1 MRSWIATRGNWPG
14 RRVVCS
20 DVSRRAALALAVAAL
35 ATATCASATSEST
48 IAAPSRVHAIGY
60 AEPEADV
67 RSFPGGGHILFRPQD
82 GPGYEHEGVG
92 IASSD
97 GTIRTYSSPDQN
109 FALWDPARAGD
120 VLLVPYA
127 GESRAEAFTPSD
139 EELLSAGSW
148 RIDDGAFAA
157 FSPDGRWIAETPFDR
172 RDHLRTGTIRVIDRL
187 TGEGRVLRVG
197 DELTIGGFSPDGEI
211 VVAPWDGG
219 SPVLLDPVSG
229 EVTGTLPSSVEK
241 AATSMMT
248 WSPDGR
254 AIAGSICCDRS
265 RIVIAD
271 VSGAVMANVVVGH
284 RNVSIPTWS
293 PDGTRVAVV
302 VRSLERGGH
311 RTAELIVVDAETGG
325 TSVIDDRVSD
335 AFWASWSPDG
345 RWLLLDDWTR
355 DQWLFLAADGGQ
367 RIAYPRLGDMA
378 RWCCPSS
385 PPVSVLD
392 PLC

>member
-1 MRSWIATRGNWPG
+1 M
-14 RRVVCS
+14 
-20 DVSRRAALALAVAAL
+20 AALAA
-35 ATATCASATSEST
+35 ATCASAASVST
-48 IAAPSRVHAIGY
+48 VVAPSGVHDFRH
-60 AEPEADV
+60 AESNPAV
-67 RSFPGGGHILFRPQD
+67 PSFPGGGQILFRPQD
-82 GPGYEHEGVG
+82 GPGYEYEGVG
-92 IASSD
+92 IMSSD
-97 GTIRTYSSPDQN
+97 GTIRTYSSPDEI
-109 FALWDPARAGD
+109 FALWDPAHAGG

-127 GESRAEAFTPSD
+127 GEYRAEAFTPSD
-139 EELLSAGSW
+139 KELLSVGSW

-172 RDHLRTGTIRVIDRL
+172 RDHLRTGTIRVIDRR
-187 TGEGRVLRVG
+187 TGEGRVFRVG
-197 DELTIGGFSPDGEI
+197 DELTVGGFSLDGEI
-211 VVAPWDGG
+211 VAAPWDGG
-219 SPVLLDPVSG
+219 PPVLLDPVSG
-229 EVTGTLPSSVEK
+229 EVTGTLPPSVEK
-241 AATSMMT
+241 AAPSMMT

-254 AIAGSICCDRS
+254 AIAASICCDRS

-271 VSGAVMANVVVGH
+271 ASGAVMANVVVGH

-311 RTAELIVVDAETGG
+311 RTADLIVVDAETGG
-325 TSVIDDRVSD
+325 TSVVDDRVSD
-335 AFWASWSPDG
+335 MFWASWSPDG

-367 RIAYPRLGDMA
+367 RMAYPRLGGMA

-385 PPVSVLD
+385 PPVAVLD